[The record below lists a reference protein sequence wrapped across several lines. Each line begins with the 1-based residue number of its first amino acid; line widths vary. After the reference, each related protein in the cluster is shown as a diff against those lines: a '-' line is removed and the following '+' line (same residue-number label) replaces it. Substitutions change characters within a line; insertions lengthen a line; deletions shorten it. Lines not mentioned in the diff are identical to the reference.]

1 MRWQKVKQFIL
12 FRGVQLLVI
21 KKKENDIN
29 SITLMGG
36 LATSI
41 RVIGFECAVAKW
53 IRTREK
59 LSTPSIEIRTSKN
72 G

>member
-1 MRWQKVKQFIL
+1 MRWQKVQQFIL

-21 KKKENDIN
+21 KKENDIN